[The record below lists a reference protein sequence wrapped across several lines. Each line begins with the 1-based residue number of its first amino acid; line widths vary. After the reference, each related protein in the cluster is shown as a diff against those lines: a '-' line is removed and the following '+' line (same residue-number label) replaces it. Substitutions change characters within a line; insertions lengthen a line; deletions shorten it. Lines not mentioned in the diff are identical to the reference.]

1 MAWSDDPKS
10 NDYNKLI
17 NIGYDHKERLYRND
31 HIYDLILVVNYN
43 IEPTIPHKGSAIFI
57 HISKKDYSSTQGCIG
72 LSQED
77 FTEILLTLKP
87 IDTIKIIED

>member
-1 MAWSDDPKS
+1 MHNLTEEERVIAKPKYIKIIEAKL
-10 NDYNKLI
+10 NDTPAVLSTKMGIEDKKLE
-17 NIGYDHKERLYRND
+17 Y
-31 HIYDLILVVNYN
+31 
-43 IEPTIPHKGSAIFI
+43 F
-57 HISKKDYSSTQGCIG
+57 CIG